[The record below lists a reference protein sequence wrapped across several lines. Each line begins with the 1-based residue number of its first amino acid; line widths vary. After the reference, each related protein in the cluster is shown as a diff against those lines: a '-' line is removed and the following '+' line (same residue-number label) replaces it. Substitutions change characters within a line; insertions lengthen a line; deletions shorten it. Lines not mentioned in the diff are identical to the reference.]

1 MQDEEYHT
9 MCAEKRRI
17 AQRESTWRCKAR
29 KVACAQEVRVQEER
43 PKEERDLLESPPHP
57 TLVQGLAKACR
68 ISTDIGREIAEFVA
82 SRLVHHDMNI

>member
-1 MQDEEYHT
+1 
-9 MCAEKRRI
+9 
-17 AQRESTWRCKAR
+17 
-29 KVACAQEVRVQEER
+29 VRVQEER